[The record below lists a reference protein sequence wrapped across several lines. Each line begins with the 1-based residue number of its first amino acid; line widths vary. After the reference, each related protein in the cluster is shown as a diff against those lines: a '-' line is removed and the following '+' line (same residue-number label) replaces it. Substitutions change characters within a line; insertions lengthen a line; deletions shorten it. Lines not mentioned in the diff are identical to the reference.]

1 MELSKLDQIKEV
13 RFSYDGPYRVTFEV
27 AGEVGECWVAT
38 DPRNRHHKLLLEYF
52 RSGGYPLPPHPVK
65 LPRFL
70 GIQKENWVSITL
82 FVGIAATVGTLVFLG
97 LQYFYPLAS
106 CIGRPIAP

>member
-13 RFSYDGPYRVTFEV
+13 RFSYEGSYQVTFEV
-27 AGEVGECWVAT
+27 AGEVGVCWIPT
-38 DPRNRHHKLLLEYF
+38 DPLNRHHKLLLEYF
-52 RSGGYPLPPHPVK
+52 CAGGYPLPPHPVK

-70 GIQKENWVSITL
+70 GIRKENWASL
-82 FVGIAATVGTLVFLG
+82 GWFVGIMATVGTLFFVA

-106 CIGRPIAP
+106 CIRQP